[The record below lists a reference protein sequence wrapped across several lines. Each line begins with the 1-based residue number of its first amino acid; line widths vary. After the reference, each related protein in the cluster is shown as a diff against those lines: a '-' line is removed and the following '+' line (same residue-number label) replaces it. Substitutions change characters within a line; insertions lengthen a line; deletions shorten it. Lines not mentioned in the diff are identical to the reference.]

1 MKWYMDEDGLPV
13 AIDLSPVQVHI
24 TLRNPTFQ
32 FERPPSNK
40 SKVISLGDLNL
51 NLHTL
56 QDLCPGIQRENRN
69 NLLLNQIGFM
79 PNEES
84 TLRTG
89 PPTVPPQMFDMIPR
103 PQGIVIREPP
113 QEDEYLEQ
121 QSPDSVLF
129 KDPSAV
135 LQELTGNSLSQDE
148 IMEEQCAIEADLL
161 AQKLNDPSHTL
172 ALASKMV
179 PESCKRGPVASTIR
193 SQEGE
198 PSSEPSPLAMDLSRE
213 KSPEE
218 NRSDQSTKPRTR
230 KRQNASKKEEASK
243 KQQLETKK
251 VEAASLNWLHPDK

>member
-89 PPTVPPQMFDMIPR
+89 
-103 PQGIVIREPP
+103 
-113 QEDEYLEQ
+113 
-121 QSPDSVLF
+121 
-129 KDPSAV
+129 
-135 LQELTGNSLSQDE
+135 
-148 IMEEQCAIEADLL
+148 
-161 AQKLNDPSHTL
+161 HT
-172 ALASKMV
+172 
-179 PESCKRGPVASTIR
+179 
-193 SQEGE
+193 
-198 PSSEPSPLAMDLSRE
+198 
-213 KSPEE
+213 
-218 NRSDQSTKPRTR
+218 
-230 KRQNASKKEEASK
+230 
-243 KQQLETKK
+243 
-251 VEAASLNWLHPDK
+251 

>member
-13 AIDLSPVQVHI
+13 AIDLSPVQVQI

-32 FERPPSNK
+32 FERPPSNE
-40 SKVISLGDLNL
+40 SKMISLRDLNL

-56 QDLCPGIQRENRN
+56 QDLCSGIQRENRN

-84 TLRTG
+84 TLGT
-89 PPTVPPQMFDMIPR
+89 
-103 PQGIVIREPP
+103 
-113 QEDEYLEQ
+113 
-121 QSPDSVLF
+121 
-129 KDPSAV
+129 
-135 LQELTGNSLSQDE
+135 
-148 IMEEQCAIEADLL
+148 DLL

-179 PESCKRGPVASTIR
+179 PESCKRGLVASTIR